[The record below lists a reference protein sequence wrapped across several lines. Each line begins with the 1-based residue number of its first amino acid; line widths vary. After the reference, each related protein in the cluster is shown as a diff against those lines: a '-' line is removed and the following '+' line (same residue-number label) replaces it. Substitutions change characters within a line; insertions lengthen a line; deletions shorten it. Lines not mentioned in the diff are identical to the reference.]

1 MHKLYQAAD
10 RIQAQ
15 MLKDFL
21 ADHSVDAVILGDF
34 LSGAAGELP
43 ATIFP
48 EVWVVEEADSGYAE
62 ELLQRFLDGPR
73 TGENPLAWTCAACGE
88 IQEAQFLSCWKCG
101 TPRP

>member
-15 MLKDFL
+15 LLKDFL
-21 ADHSVDAVILGDF
+21 GDHHIQAVILGDF

-48 EVWVVEEADSGYAE
+48 EVWVVEESDCSYAE
-62 ELLQRFLDGPR
+62 QLLQRFLQGPR
-73 TGENPLAWTCAACGE
+73 AAEDALPWTCPSCGE
-88 IQEAQFLSCWKCG
+88 TQEGQFLACWKCG